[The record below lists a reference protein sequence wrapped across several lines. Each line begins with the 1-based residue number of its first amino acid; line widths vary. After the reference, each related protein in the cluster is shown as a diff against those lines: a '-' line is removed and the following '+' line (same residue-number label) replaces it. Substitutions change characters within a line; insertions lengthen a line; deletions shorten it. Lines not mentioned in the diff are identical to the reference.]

1 MNRIRSAIRV
11 SRFLKG
17 VALITLLTAAGCT
30 AQNSVP
36 TSRPE
41 PEQSRAVEE
50 VLKSKNMSKK
60 APIMMRIFKEEGVLE
75 VWKRVDSGKYELASS
90 YDICV
95 WSGKLGPKYAE
106 GDRQAPEGFYTVS
119 PGQMNPNSQY
129 HLAFNIGFPNAYD
142 RVNGRYGQFLMVHGA
157 CSSAGCYSMNDQQ
170 IEEIYAY
177 ARDAFRGGQRSFQLQ
192 AFPFRMTDRN
202 MARYRSDPNIK
213 FWTMLKQGYDAF
225 EATKTPPKVDVC
237 EKRYAFNLKGT
248 PLSPTATCP
257 GESDAKTINAYTS
270 PVDVRTAVFASLKEL
285 EAPAGALKPS
295 ISGIEEAAIVADWS
309 KRRAKGEKV
318 TPHPPAMTEVTQEQ
332 ISAALA
338 PVKQM
343 SDRLAARAIRTPVVA
358 TPAPAPM
365 SMPEQSLPRRF

>member
-1 MNRIRSAIRV
+1 MNRIQSSIRV

-142 RVNGRYGQFLMVHGA
+142 RVNGRYGQYLMVHGA

-177 ARDAFRGGQRSFQLQ
+177 ARDAFRGGQKSFQLQ

-202 MARYRSDPNIK
+202 MARYRNDPNIK

-257 GESDAKTINAYTS
+257 GESETKTINAYTS
-270 PVDVRTAVFASLKEL
+270 VDVRTAVFASLKEL
-285 EAPAGALKPS
+285 ETPPGALKPS

-309 KRRAKGEKV
+309 RRRAKGEKV
-318 TPHPPAMTEVTQEQ
+318 TPRPPAMTEVTQEQ

-343 SDRLAARAIRTPVVA
+343 SERMATRATRPAFAPQPVQ
-358 TPAPAPM
+358 APIPVNTA
-365 SMPEQSLPRRF
+365 LPRRF